1 MTNPVIA
8 LCAAL
13 SRRVACPHLTNNC
26 KKASGSVTR
35 IFALLLAVA
44 AVMASLSM
52 FFLIA
57 GSTQAYAED
66 GDFDASL
73 AKMQQ
78 KWNKDMPMSKKHDSQ
93 PRPDSNAAGEAIIH
107 QSQPAPDRTMQR
119 FYLIQFQPQKQ
130 RKQNQQGNE
139 AGNKGYQQNFDPKK
153 PEHPDGIPA
162 RNSDTGKLSKCAT
175 ELCEQIGGAP
185 QQKIPGALA
194 NMQGQQQGA
203 GDAGQRANIN
213 ALKEYMPMII
223 AGNVN
228 VANEAAG
235 GGIGNSGQPWRP
247 LSQAIGMVQH
257 MFRHCYLPMALLLLL
272 PGAVLLHLKNMC
284 SSFANPDEDMQGG
297 PWAHILRAMIALF
310 LVPSTQL
317 IMSYSIDVGNSMTY
331 TVAQQFSPMEIVA
344 WAEGMQKAR
353 EAAGQ
358 PQERLD
364 PQPFKEQMWQMA
376 AGIINM
382 SLGYGLLILAA
393 FQLALSC
400 YLLLLGPIAAAFYSW
415 PGSVGKLF
423 KPIFINW
430 VNGVVVLSLWRFWW
444 VLISF
449 VMVTRIH
456 WLSEIGEYQPNTE
469 WEALMLCCFL
479 VMMMYVPFAPFDCRP
494 GDMVDKLLEKG
505 KEISQAAQ
513 GKKAA

>member
-8 LCAAL
+8 LCAAAF
-13 SRRVACPHLTNNC
+13 SRVAPSPLTNNF
-26 KKASGSVTR
+26 KKASGITAR
-35 IFALLLAVA
+35 IAALFTGVVV
-44 AVMASLSM
+44 VMASLSIL
-52 FFLIA
+52 FLLA
-57 GSTQAYAED
+57 GSSEALAED
-66 GDFDASL
+66 GDDNSSL
-73 AKMQQ
+73 AKQQ
-78 KWNKDMPMSKKHDSQ
+78 KKWDQEFPMSKKHNSQ
-93 PRPDSNAAGEAIIH
+93 PRPDANAAGEAIIH
-107 QSQPAPDRTMQR
+107 ESQPAPDRTMQR
-119 FYLIQFQPQKQ
+119 HYMIMFQPQKQ
-130 RKQNQQGNE
+130 RKQNQQGQE
-139 AGNKGYQQNFDPKK
+139 AGNKGYQGNYDPKK
-153 PEHPDGIPA
+153 PKFPRVDAGNEHEG
-162 RNSDTGKLSKCAT
+162 DTGKTQTDLVEQLGLS
-175 ELCEQIGGAP
+175 P

-203 GDAGQRANIN
+203 GDAAQRANIN
-213 ALKEYMPMII
+213 ALKEYIPMII

-235 GGIGNSGQPWRP
+235 GGIGHSSQPWRP

-284 SSFANPDEDMQGG
+284 TSFANPDEDFQGG
-297 PWAHILRAMIALF
+297 PWGHILRAMIALF

-331 TVAQQFSPMEIVA
+331 TVAQQFSPMEIVT
-344 WAEGMQKAR
+344 WAQGMQQAR

-444 VLISF
+444 VLITF

>member
-1 MTNPVIA
+1 MTKTVIA
-8 LCAAL
+8 LCAAAF
-13 SRRVACPHLTNNC
+13 SRVAPSPFTNNF
-26 KKASGSVTR
+26 KKASGTTAR
-35 IFALLLAVA
+35 LAALFAGVVV
-44 AVMASLSM
+44 VMASLSIL
-52 FFLIA
+52 FLLA
-57 GSTQAYAED
+57 GSTEALAED
-66 GDFDASL
+66 GDEDSSL
-73 AKMQQ
+73 GKMQ
-78 KWNKDMPMSKKHDSQ
+78 KTWDKTNPLSKKHNSQ
-93 PRPDSNAAGEAIIH
+93 PRPDANADAEMVIH
-107 QSQPAPDRTMQR
+107 ESQPAPDRTMQR
-119 FYLIQFQPQKQ
+119 YYLLQFMPQKQ
-130 RKQNQQGNE
+130 RKQNEQGKE
-139 AGNKGYQQNFDPKK
+139 AGNKGHQQNYDPNK
-153 PEHPDGIPA
+153 PKYPAVPAGDGHEGGMNKETA
-162 RNSDTGKLSKCAT
+162 DVW
-175 ELCEQIGGAP
+175 EQIGLAP

-203 GDAGQRANIN
+203 GDAGQNANIN
-213 ALKEYMPMII
+213 ALKEYIPMIV

-235 GGIGNSGQPWRP
+235 GGIGNSAQPWRP

-284 SSFANPDEDMQGG
+284 TSFANPDEDFQGG

-331 TVAQQFSPMEIVA
+331 TVAQQFSAMEIVA

-353 EAAGQ
+353 EAAGK

-364 PQPFKEQMWQMA
+364 PQPFKEQLWQMA

-444 VLISF
+444 VLITF

-456 WLSEIGEYQPNTE
+456 WLSEIGEYQANTE
-469 WEALMLCCFL
+469 WEALMLGCFL